1 VPNPTAY
8 IHAQITSS
16 LLHFRTFVGQTI
28 YSMFFHLLSHF
39 YSVAGQLATRKARQ
53 MIIFFRRLIV
63 IAMAGLTGTIAVGL
77 LAPNATTLILSILA
91 LGLGMV
97 LAILFY
103 LLKPLPGVQTIQLP
117 DWPVPTLSSTQ
128 PRRIARTSAEVIQ
141 ITGWRKR
148 KNTAA
153 ASEL

>member
-1 VPNPTAY
+1 
-8 IHAQITSS
+8 
-16 LLHFRTFVGQTI
+16 
-28 YSMFFHLLSHF
+28 
-39 YSVAGQLATRKARQ
+39 

-63 IAMAGLTGTIAVGL
+63 IAMAGLTGAIAVGL
-77 LAPNATTLILSILA
+77 LAPNATTLILGILA

-103 LLKPLPGVQTIQLP
+103 LLKPLPGVQSLQLP
-117 DWPVPTLSSTQ
+117 DWPVLTLSPTQ
-128 PRRIARTSAEVIQ
+128 PRRIARTRAEVIQ

-148 KNTAA
+148 KNTGA